1 MLTCETCGEI
11 VPEGTQYCP
20 NCGARLS
27 GGEPPVPD
35 APDSFAP
42 DMADVPEDFGTPDS
56 TADSAESTA
65 APTPERP
72 DAAGVTGDTNP
83 YSMPSGGAVPQQA
96 PSQSGGTY
104 PPTGSG
110 QNYGQ
115 TPPQTPYSQ
124 QPYGQAGYGQQSN
137 PQPNSYGQ
145 QGYGQPNSYGQQG
158 YGQPNGYGQQGYSQ
172 NSYYPPQY
180 NPPKKNDGK
189 AVAGLILGI
198 VSIVSSCSGSGVLFG
213 ILGIVFSC
221 MSRKEA
227 KNNPN
232 GTTGNSGLST
242 GGLICSIIGIVISVI
257 VILSTVVGMV
267 SGMLDSGSTFDSSY
281 DNYEYYGDFEDA
293 CRYFFGLW

>member
-42 DMADVPEDFGTPDS
+42 DTADVPEDFGTPDS

-65 APTPERP
+65 APTPETP
-72 DAAGVTGDTNP
+72 DAVGVTGDTNP
-83 YSMPSGGAVPQQA
+83 YSMPSGGAVPLQA

-145 QGYGQPNSYGQQG
+145 QGYGQQG

-180 NPPKKNDGK
+180 NPPKKNDGRQ
-189 AVAGLILGI
+189 
-198 VSIVSSCSGSGVLFG
+198 S
-213 ILGIVFSC
+213 
-221 MSRKEA
+221 
-227 KNNPN
+227 P
-232 GTTGNSGLST
+232 
-242 GGLICSIIGIVISVI
+242 
-257 VILSTVVGMV
+257 
-267 SGMLDSGSTFDSSY
+267 D
-281 DNYEYYGDFEDA
+281 
-293 CRYFFGLW
+293 

>member
-35 APDSFAP
+35 APDSLAP
-42 DMADVPEDFGTPDS
+42 DTADVPEDFGTPDS

-65 APTPERP
+65 APTP
-72 DAAGVTGDTNP
+72 DAAGVTGDANP
-83 YSMPSGGAVPQQA
+83 YSMSSGGSIPQQA

-115 TPPQTPYSQ
+115 TPPQTPYPQ

-137 PQPNSYGQ
+137 PQPN
-145 QGYGQPNSYGQQG
+145 YGQPNS
-158 YGQPNGYGQQGYSQ
+158 YGQQGYSQ

-198 VSIVSSCSGSGVLFG
+198 ISIVSGCSGSGVLFG

-232 GTTGNSGLST
+232 GTTGNSGLAT

-257 VILSTVVGMV
+257 MILFTVVGMF

-281 DNYEYYGDFEDA
+281 DSYEYYGDFEDA

>member
-42 DMADVPEDFGTPDS
+42 DTADVPEDFGTPDS

-65 APTPERP
+65 APTPETP

-83 YSMPSGGAVPQQA
+83 YSMPSGGAVSQQA

-124 QPYGQAGYGQQSN
+124 
-137 PQPNSYGQ
+137 
-145 QGYGQPNSYGQQG
+145 
-158 YGQPNGYGQQGYSQ
+158 
-172 NSYYPPQY
+172 
-180 NPPKKNDGK
+180 
-189 AVAGLILGI
+189 
-198 VSIVSSCSGSGVLFG
+198 
-213 ILGIVFSC
+213 
-221 MSRKEA
+221 
-227 KNNPN
+227 
-232 GTTGNSGLST
+232 
-242 GGLICSIIGIVISVI
+242 
-257 VILSTVVGMV
+257 
-267 SGMLDSGSTFDSSY
+267 
-281 DNYEYYGDFEDA
+281 
-293 CRYFFGLW
+293 

>member
-42 DMADVPEDFGTPDS
+42 DTADVPEDFGTPDS

-65 APTPERP
+65 APTPETP

-145 QGYGQPNSYGQQG
+145 QGYGQTNRLR
-158 YGQPNGYGQQGYSQ
+158 
-172 NSYYPPQY
+172 
-180 NPPKKNDGK
+180 
-189 AVAGLILGI
+189 AAGLWAAERLRTAGLFPEQLLSAP
-198 VSIVSSCSGSGVLFG
+198 VQSAQEERRQGSRRTDPRHRFYCVFLLRFRRSVRHSGHRLF
-213 ILGIVFSC
+213 LHV
-221 MSRKEA
+221 
-227 KNNPN
+227 PQ
-232 GTTGNSGLST
+232 
-242 GGLICSIIGIVISVI
+242 
-257 VILSTVVGMV
+257 
-267 SGMLDSGSTFDSSY
+267 GSQ
-281 DNYEYYGDFEDA
+281 EQP
-293 CRYFFGLW
+293 

>member
-42 DMADVPEDFGTPDS
+42 DTADVPEDFGTPDS
-56 TADSAESTA
+56 TADSAESTV
-65 APTPERP
+65 APTPETP
-72 DAAGVTGDTNP
+72 DAVGVTGDTNP

-110 QNYGQ
+110 QNYGRHRPRFPIPSSPTDRRDTGSRAIRSRTATGRQ
-115 TPPQTPYSQ
+115 TATDSRVTGSRTATDSRAIPRTATIRPSTIRPRRTT
-124 QPYGQAGYGQQSN
+124 ARQS
-137 PQPNSYGQ
+137 P
-145 QGYGQPNSYGQQG
+145 
-158 YGQPNGYGQQGYSQ
+158 
-172 NSYYPPQY
+172 
-180 NPPKKNDGK
+180 
-189 AVAGLILGI
+189 GLILGI